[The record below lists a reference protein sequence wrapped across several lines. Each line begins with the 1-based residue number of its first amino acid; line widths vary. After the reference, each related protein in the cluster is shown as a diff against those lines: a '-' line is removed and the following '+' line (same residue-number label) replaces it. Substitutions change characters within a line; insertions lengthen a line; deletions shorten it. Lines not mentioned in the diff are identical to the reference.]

1 MNARGSPGSAPAR
14 VSGCGGLRGFGGFGA
29 LGGSGGGDDGDRALV
44 PFALIAVVL
53 LLGSVVYANTLAL
66 RGPVVVDTAADD
78 ALDRA
83 EAVGRPAVRTA
94 AAAAAREAALN
105 PVTAPANT
113 TAGRALDPHRPF
125 RDALRLRISLAV
137 ADALADARTDAG
149 GVTATASLPAVESPN
164 DTRAAIERVSV
175 ASLANGTAMRVTV
188 RNVTLTATRGG
199 DAVATRRVNYTVAVA
214 VPVLAMH
221 DRTVAYETRLNR
233 SPFQGPGLGRAL
245 TWRLWSVA
253 QARGTGQYLG
263 APISNVLAAR
273 HVELSTNAAALRAQG
288 ATYGH
293 SDPAGRAAL
302 IRATGRV
309 GARDLLTPA
318 MESGPSWTGR
328 VLDASTSAIGAGAGG
343 PSSTASAND
352 SRWDPSGGAAG
363 AAGADGFR
371 VGVNATADRA
381 FLEFIDDDSPRGFD
395 AVVRDAY
402 RAEAVRSVTVESVA
416 RSRRP
421 SASPPGPNWT
431 LLSARTDERV
441 VIVDRES
448 GSTPSR
454 SSSSPHSASSSRS
467 VADERRTVAV
477 RHRVTRRWIANGSF
491 RTTTATW
498 TDRYE
503 VRIAVSIEHAPSAG
517 PARPTEPVFVRGGAV
532 DGPNLADTPAAA
544 RAELLPAGAAD
555 REARA
560 AVRSIAE
567 DDSRP
572 GETVDRTV
580 LYGDRPDRLDDWVY
594 RDVAALRERVRGI
607 SVLVPRSEV
616 AAGGANAARRLAAVI
631 RQRRDT
637 LVDSPGTYDGAADRA
652 RVAARAA
659 YVDAVL
665 AELDARSE
673 SSAARNDAY
682 LEQIRQVR
690 GNADGRIDE
699 LARIA
704 ADATEPEPAPAGR
717 WRAGEVV
724 FTPQGTPGYLPVTAV
739 GADHVASVTPGEP
752 VHPLVARNTNLFAVP
767 TGDAA
772 DTVTDAALPAQRTA
786 SLPEA
791 GRALVAANRT
801 AAATN
806 ASAAPGSD
814 EDRARATLRRRV
826 ADELRVV
833 DSRALAVLDRR
844 TDLARRERAAAIRAA
859 NRRWPSPGARTA
871 AIVDGSYAA
880 AVARA
885 ATARADDWGEADRD
899 RLALRLRVETA
910 DAATDASVAVPAS
923 ISAGVVDET
932 RAARRA
938 ELRTA
943 AKRAGDN
950 ATERLHKRYG
960 KGKLGPVLAG
970 LPVAPVPGYWYATVN
985 VWDVEVAGAYPRF
998 EVAAPGGD
1006 PDGGVS
1012 QVRYVRDGRT
1022 VTIDVDGDGTVERL
1036 GRSER
1041 VAFRTWTVV
1050 VVVVPAGPSGVG
1062 DVDGNADE
1070 RSPEWPCPTVPDGS
1084 GTAAAAEAPGCP
1096 PPGGE

>member
-1 MNARGSPGSAPAR
+1 MSARSGQSSALAG
-14 VSGCGGLRGFGGFGA
+14 VSGCGGLRGFSGS
-29 LGGSGGGDDGDRALV
+29 GGSDGGDDGDRALV
-44 PFALIAVVL
+44 PFALIGVVL

-83 EAVGRPAVRTA
+83 ESVGRPAVRA
-94 AAAAAREAALN
+94 AATAAAREAALR
-105 PVTAPANT
+105 PVTTPANT
-113 TAGRALDPHRPF
+113 TAGRALDPDRSF
-125 RDALRLRISLAV
+125 RDALRLRISLA
-137 ADALADARTDAG
+137 AAEALADARTDAG
-149 GVTATASLPAVESPN
+149 GVTATASLPAIESSN

-221 DRTVAYETRLNR
+221 DRTAAYETRLNR
-233 SPFQGPGLGRAL
+233 SPFEGPGLGRAL

-293 SDPAGRAAL
+293 SDPSGRAAL

-318 MESGPSWTGR
+318 MERGPAWTGR
-328 VLDASTSAIGAGAGG
+328 VLDASTSAAGADAAGA
-343 PSSTASAND
+343 SSTASAD
-352 SRWDPSGGAAG
+352 DRRWDPNGGAAG
-363 AAGADGFR
+363 AAGDDDLR
-371 VGVNATADRA
+371 VSVNVTADRA

-395 AVVRDAY
+395 AVIRDAY
-402 RAEAVRSVTVESVA
+402 RVEAVRSVTVEPVA

-421 SASPPGPNWT
+421 RASPPAPGWT
-431 LLSARTDERV
+431 LLSTRTDERIV
-441 VIVDRES
+441 VVDRES
-448 GSTPSR
+448 GSASAPS
-454 SSSSPHSASSSRS
+454 SI
-467 VADERRTVAV
+467 ADERRTVAV
-477 RHRVTRRWIANGSF
+477 RHQVTRRWVANGSV
-491 RTTTATW
+491 RTTTVTW

-503 VRIAVSIEHAPSAG
+503 VRIAVSVEHAPSAG

-532 DGPNLADTPAAA
+532 GGPNLADTPAAA

-555 REARA
+555 RQARV
-560 AVRSIAE
+560 AVRSIA
-567 DDSRP
+567 DGDTRP
-572 GETVDRTV
+572 GETTDRAV
-580 LYGDRPDRLDDWVY
+580 LHGDRPDRLDDWVY
-594 RDVAALRERVRGI
+594 RDVAALRERIRAVSVR
-607 SVLVPRSEV
+607 VPRSEV
-616 AAGGANAARRLAAVI
+616 AAGEANAARRLAASI

-637 LVDSPGTYDGAADRA
+637 LVDAPGTYDGAADRA

-659 YVDAVL
+659 YLDAVL
-665 AELDARSE
+665 AELDARAAGSV
-673 SSAARNDAY
+673 ARNHAY
-682 LEQIRQVR
+682 LKQIRQVR
-690 GNADGRIDE
+690 GSADGRIDE

-704 ADATEPEPAPAGR
+704 ADATEPEPASAGR
-717 WRAGEVV
+717 WRAGDVV
-724 FTPQGTPGYLPVTAV
+724 FTPRGTPGYLPVTAV
-739 GADHVASVTPGEP
+739 GADHVASVTPKEP

-786 SLPEA
+786 SLSEA
-791 GRALVAANRT
+791 GRVLVAANRT

-806 ASAAPGSD
+806 TIPGTNASPTPGSD
-814 EDRARATLRRRV
+814 EKSARATLRRRV

-833 DSRALAVLDRR
+833 DSRALSVLDRR
-844 TDLARRERAAAIRAA
+844 TDLSRRERAAAVRAA
-859 NRRWPSPGARTA
+859 NRRWPAPGARTA
-871 AIVDGSYAA
+871 AVVDGSYAA

-885 ATARADDWGEADRD
+885 ANVRADNWAETDRD
-899 RLALRLRVETA
+899 RLTLRLRVETA
-910 DAATDASVAVPAS
+910 DAATNASVAVPAS
-923 ISAGVVDET
+923 INAGTVDET

-943 AKRAGDN
+943 AKRAGDD

-998 EVAAPGGD
+998 EVTALGSA
-1006 PDGGVS
+1006 PDGGVGR
-1012 QVRYVRDGRT
+1012 VRYVRDGRNVT
-1022 VTIDVDGDGTVERL
+1022 VDVDGDGTAERL
-1036 GRSER
+1036 GRSDR

-1070 RSPEWPCPTVPDGS
+1070 RSTEWPCPTVPDGS
-1084 GTAAAAEAPGCP
+1084 GTAAAAAAPGCP